1 MQKTDTFYTF
11 LVGGGAAS
19 VAYLLGGIDHLLIAL
34 AVIMAVDFVSGL
46 FAGTKETGVSSRRA
60 FRGLVKKGAMVAL
73 VVVAHQLDIVAGT
86 ADAQFLRNAMILFLI
101 AVEGISI
108 IENMERLGVPIPPFL
123 RRHFEQMKKEGED
136 IK

>member
-11 LVGGGAAS
+11 VVGGGAAS

-46 FAGTKETGVSSRRA
+46 FAGTKETGASSRRA